1 MSPFQ
6 VKIQSKAPNDAR
18 THLPTLERVRV
29 HLCLVYFTDDCR
41 LCLLW
46 PSSYESNDAN
56 TNLVSTHLQGVDT
69 TAEQENSSNDN
80 LYRQLKCFWK
90 LETIGVKSDENLVH
104 DQFNQGRTKS
114 FPKSRITIFSY
125 FLLKLFFLNFFR
137 PYFYHF
143 ANNSIT
149 IFLKFSSFD

>member
-1 MSPFQ
+1 MHS
-6 VKIQSKAPNDAR
+6 
-18 THLPTLERVRV
+18 
-29 HLCLVYFTDDCR
+29 CLVYFTDDCR

-80 LYRQLKCFWK
+80 LYRQLKCFWE

-104 DQFNQGRTKS
+104 DQFNQTDEFKNGRYEVRLPWRES
-114 FPKSRITIFSY
+114 HPILPGNFEFSERCLA
-125 FLLKLFFLNFFR
+125 FQVNCLRKDPELFREYDELIKKQIDTGIVEEV
-137 PYFYHF
+137 P
-143 ANNSIT
+143 S
-149 IFLKFSSFD
+149 